1 MGQFLEASIAKGLN
15 PTWHSVEVVV
25 WGNVTVTTAE
35 MWESFVKVELGNC
48 CS

>member
-1 MGQFLEASIAKGLN
+1 MGQFVEAYIVEGLN
-15 PTWHSVEVVV
+15 PTWHTAAGVA